1 MAKKKE
7 FGSPV
12 PPSDDIPF
20 HLKGGKTVQ
29 RALVNGTVDDYGWF
43 GDDGN
48 WNPQR
53 AIDGLI
59 APAALL
65 RLVVQA
71 IVAGNPSPD
80 KSPEDRVEKAM
91 GALLGTKGVKGR
103 RNLSSDTPILQRM
116 ADEYL
121 RGFYG
126 FKDSHPSLNALADW
140 ALRAEPGFTEGNE
153 EWRENRRRTISRKF
167 QAHQDR
173 LLAEFASTNDMEI
186 QEALAGVRAALKA
199 LGDLGVRLH
208 VPAGDRIKLP
218 DLNP

>member
-1 MAKKKE
+1 MYAETHRRRIVMTKKKG
-7 FGSPV
+7 FGKPV
-12 PPSDDIPF
+12 PLHDDIPS
-20 HLKGGKTVQ
+20 HLRGGKTVPSI
-29 RALVNGTVDDYGWF
+29 LVNRSVDDYAWL

-53 AIDGLI
+53 VLDDLI

-71 IVAGNPSPD
+71 IVAGNPSPANT
-80 KSPEDRVEKAM
+80 PEDRIEKAM
-91 GALLGTKGVKGR
+91 RALLGKKGVRGR
-103 RNLSSDTPILQRM
+103 RNLSSDAPILNRM

-140 ALRAEPGFTEGNE
+140 ALRNEPGFAEGSE

-167 QAHQDR
+167 QKHQDR
-173 LLAEFASTNDMEI
+173 LLAEFASSNDMEI
-186 QEALAGVRAALKA
+186 QEALAGTRAVLKA
-199 LGDLGVRLH
+199 LDDLGIRLQM
-208 VPAGDRIKLP
+208 PG
-218 DLNP
+218 